1 MAFIQSLKQ
10 FTLIFFFS
18 WVMVHYF
25 LNEPELVKSFGELM
39 IEENNHANKRV
50 Q

>member
-1 MAFIQSLKQ
+1 MAFIQRLKQ

-18 WVMVHYF
+18 WVLVNYF
-25 LNEPELVKSFGELM
+25 LNDPELVQKFGDLM
-39 IEENNHANKRV
+39 IEESNQSNKRA